1 MCILLYERWTYRY
14 EEKKSIHK
22 LKIHLIN
29 IHVFHKYV
37 YALNVNG
44 T

>member
-1 MCILLYERWTYRY
+1 MTDGHIVI
-14 EEKKSIHK
+14 KKKNLSHK

-29 IHVFHKYV
+29 IQVFHKYV